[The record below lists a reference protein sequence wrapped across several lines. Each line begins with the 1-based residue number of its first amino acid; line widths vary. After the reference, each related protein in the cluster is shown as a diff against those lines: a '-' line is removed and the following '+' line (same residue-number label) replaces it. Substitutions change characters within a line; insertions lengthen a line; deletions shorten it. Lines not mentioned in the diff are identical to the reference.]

1 LAVQPA
7 AVVTS
12 NPPPLR
18 ACKGF
23 RQSLSVDP
31 NDQIRELTGNDPC
44 PLCSTPNWNVYHT
57 AEHPCPKSESNAPRP
72 QN

>member
-23 RQSLSVDP
+23 RQ
-31 NDQIRELTGNDPC
+31 
-44 PLCSTPNWNVYHT
+44 
-57 AEHPCPKSESNAPRP
+57 
-72 QN
+72 